1 MNQATTLDFNLP
13 EPPKAISLLE
23 FNRRIKG
30 LLYDQQVMGVWVTAE
45 TSDVQVRRGH
55 CYLEL
60 LQKDEKT
67 GQTVAKIGA
76 VIWASTFM
84 RVGAKFYS
92 VTQQQLGNG
101 MKVMV
106 LVSANFHEQYGL
118 KVMINDISP
127 EFTLGDMARRRQE
140 IIDRLTREGHIDE
153 NKELAFPQ
161 VPQRVAV
168 ISSAGAAGYGDFMNQ
183 LASNPYGIKY
193 YPCLF
198 AAMMQGSN
206 TVPSVIGA
214 LGRIEQHQELFDCVV
229 IIRGGGSTTDLNWF
243 DDYNLALK
251 VAQCPLPVITGIGHE
266 RDTTVLDYV
275 AAKPVKTP
283 TAAAEFLIQC
293 GINALSRLN
302 ETSNT
307 IVSSV
312 KDAIARSNEQLSY
325 LASSVPMLAR
335 HILEKSTLRLQR
347 YIESIPL
354 QVTGRITSERGRL
367 ERDVDAIKSAIAQ
380 AMLKEHMRVKNLD
393 DKVTL
398 LSPRNT
404 LKRGYSLT
412 MSNGHIITDASQ
424 LHTGDTITTHFGNGK
439 TTSTVN
445 Q

>member
-1 MNQATTLDFNLP
+1 MSQTTTLDFNLP
-13 EPPKAISLLE
+13 EAPRAISLLE

-106 LVSANFHEQYGL
+106 LISANFHEQYGL

-183 LASNPYGIKY
+183 LAGNPYGIKY

-198 AAMMQGSN
+198 AAMMQGSK
-206 TVPSVIGA
+206 TVPSVIDA
-214 LGRIEQHQELFDCVV
+214 LERIEKHQELFDCVV

-302 ETSNT
+302 EMSNT
-307 IVSSV
+307 IVSAV

-335 HILEKSTLRLQR
+335 HILEKSALGLQR
-347 YIESIPL
+347 YIEAIPL
-354 QVTGRITSERGRL
+354 QVTGRITAERGRL

-380 AMLKEHMRVKNLD
+380 AMLKEQMRMKNLD

-412 MSNGHIITDASQ
+412 MCNGHIITDASQ
-424 LHTGDTITTHFGNGK
+424 LHAGDSITTHFGNGK
-439 TTSTVN
+439 TTSIVN

>member
-1 MNQATTLDFNLP
+1 MNQDTTLDFNLP
-13 EPPKAISLLE
+13 EPPQAISLLE

-60 LQKDEKT
+60 LQKDEET

-206 TVPSVIGA
+206 TVPSIIGA

-424 LHTGDTITTHFGNGK
+424 LHAGDTITTHFGNGK

>member
-1 MNQATTLDFNLP
+1 MSQTTTLDFNLP
-13 EPPKAISLLE
+13 EAPRAISLLE

-168 ISSAGAAGYGDFMNQ
+168 ISSAGAAGYGDFMN
-183 LASNPYGIKY
+183 
-193 YPCLF
+193 
-198 AAMMQGSN
+198 
-206 TVPSVIGA
+206 
-214 LGRIEQHQELFDCVV
+214 
-229 IIRGGGSTTDLNWF
+229 
-243 DDYNLALK
+243 
-251 VAQCPLPVITGIGHE
+251 
-266 RDTTVLDYV
+266 
-275 AAKPVKTP
+275 
-283 TAAAEFLIQC
+283 
-293 GINALSRLN
+293 
-302 ETSNT
+302 
-307 IVSSV
+307 
-312 KDAIARSNEQLSY
+312 
-325 LASSVPMLAR
+325 
-335 HILEKSTLRLQR
+335 
-347 YIESIPL
+347 
-354 QVTGRITSERGRL
+354 
-367 ERDVDAIKSAIAQ
+367 
-380 AMLKEHMRVKNLD
+380 
-393 DKVTL
+393 
-398 LSPRNT
+398 
-404 LKRGYSLT
+404 
-412 MSNGHIITDASQ
+412 
-424 LHTGDTITTHFGNGK
+424 
-439 TTSTVN
+439 
-445 Q
+445 

>member
-1 MNQATTLDFNLP
+1 MSQTTTLDFNLP
-13 EPPKAISLLE
+13 EAPRAISLLE

-183 LASNPYGIKY
+183 LAGNPYGIKY

-198 AAMMQGSN
+198 AAMMQGSK
-206 TVPSVIGA
+206 TVPSVIDA
-214 LGRIEQHQELFDCVV
+214 LERIEKHQELFDCVV

-275 AAKPVKTP
+275 AAKPV
-283 TAAAEFLIQC
+283 
-293 GINALSRLN
+293 N
-302 ETSNT
+302 
-307 IVSSV
+307 
-312 KDAIARSNEQLSY
+312 ARSNEQLSY

-335 HILEKSTLRLQR
+335 HILEKSALGLQR
-347 YIESIPL
+347 YIEAIPL
-354 QVTGRITSERGRL
+354 QVTGRITAERGRL

-380 AMLKEHMRVKNLD
+380 AMLKEQMRMKNLD

-412 MSNGHIITDASQ
+412 MCNGHIITDASQ
-424 LHTGDTITTHFGNGK
+424 LHAGDSITTHFGNGK
-439 TTSTVN
+439 TTSIVN